1 MNPEPMD
8 AETSVV
14 VEVHPSSTSSENTAL
29 VSSQTDAIVEVEL
42 TEEDDEIKRETQ
54 ALIAAIRRRAQAE
67 VQSAGNLS
75 RDAYLN
81 AIRQARAT
89 IEQSHLMIDPQRME
103 QTIQTLQKEADKSWH
118 VVVGEIESVGFQ
130 LADAARLAWNS
141 LMASRPK

>member
-1 MNPEPMD
+1 MSPEPTN

-14 VEVHPSSTSSENTAL
+14 VEVHPPSTSSENTAL

>member
-1 MNPEPMD
+1 MSPEPTN

-14 VEVHPSSTSSENTAL
+14 VEVHPPSTSSENTAL

-141 LMASRPK
+141 LIASRPK

>member
-141 LMASRPK
+141 LIASRPK

>member
-14 VEVHPSSTSSENTAL
+14 VEIHPPSTSSENTAL
-29 VSSQTDAIVEVEL
+29 VSSQTDAIVTVEP

-54 ALIAAIRRRAQAE
+54 ALIAAIRKRAQAE
-67 VQSAGNLS
+67 VQSAGDFS

-89 IEQSHLMIDPQRME
+89 VEQSQLMIDPQRLE
-103 QTIQTLQKEADKSWH
+103 QTIQTLQNEADKSWH
-118 VVVGEIESVGFQ
+118 VIVGEIESVGFQ
-130 LADAARLAWNS
+130 LADAARLAWQN
-141 LMASRPK
+141 LMATRPK

>member
-14 VEVHPSSTSSENTAL
+14 VEIHPPSTSSENTAL
-29 VSSQTDAIVEVEL
+29 VSSQTDAIVTVEP

-54 ALIAAIRRRAQAE
+54 ALIAAIRKRAQAE
-67 VQSAGNLS
+67 VQSAGDFS

-89 IEQSHLMIDPQRME
+89 VEQSQLVIDPQRLE
-103 QTIQTLQKEADKSWH
+103 QTIQTLQNEADKSWH
-118 VVVGEIESVGFQ
+118 VIVGEIESVGFQ
-130 LADAARLAWNS
+130 LADAARLAWQN
-141 LMASRPK
+141 LMATRPK

>member
-14 VEVHPSSTSSENTAL
+14 VEIHPPSTSSENTAL
-29 VSSQTDAIVEVEL
+29 VSSQTDAIVTVEP

-54 ALIAAIRRRAQAE
+54 ALIAAIRKRAQAE
-67 VQSAGNLS
+67 VQSAGDFS

-89 IEQSHLMIDPQRME
+89 VEQSQLVIDPQRLE
-103 QTIQTLQKEADKSWH
+103 QTIQTLQNEADKSWH
-118 VVVGEIESVGFQ
+118 VILGEIESVGFQ
-130 LADAARLAWNS
+130 LADAARLAWQN
-141 LMASRPK
+141 LMATRPK